1 MFANLMA
8 SADEDITSRGPKRTH
23 SETRTRPRGRV
34 RLKPNP
40 LFQTLLG
47 ADNSITSSTLN

>member
-1 MFANLMA
+1 MFANLMGL
-8 SADEDITSRGPKRTH
+8 ADEDITSRGPKRTH
-23 SETRTRPRGRV
+23 SETRTRPRGIW
-34 RLKPNP
+34 LKPNP